1 MSGSGMGPIG
11 MEQTVADGISDPY
24 IMMVIM
30 VVCLLCRY
38 RDSRGISKFRFES
51 PGGTQGAPQ
60 GGPLVITEW
69 PRVRDLQGG
78 DLRTLSST
86 LWGTGV

>member
-1 MSGSGMGPIG
+1 MISLLSSLGGPGILDIRSLGLSGSGIGPIG
-11 MEQTVADGISDPY
+11 MEQIDTDGISDPY

-30 VVCLLCRY
+30 TVCLLCRY

-60 GGPLVITEW
+60 GGGG
-69 PRVRDLQGG
+69 PRYY
-78 DLRTLSST
+78 
-86 LWGTGV
+86 